1 MTSLT
6 HILDLNGE
14 LLDSAPV
21 LDQLVSEIRSI
32 SAYATFVARNDTVL
46 GPELARATAVQ
57 AATAGRRAGVT
68 MPDFLITGRSGRSRK
83 EWLVRYNAVTAYR
96 SWQERINAANSES
109 GKYVSQGWRRTVD
122 ASAPSYG
129 EDFIN
134 LGSVD

>member
-46 GPELARATAVQ
+46 GTELARATAVQ
-57 AATAGRRAGVT
+57 AATAGR
-68 MPDFLITGRSGRSRK
+68 
-83 EWLVRYNAVTAYR
+83 
-96 SWQERINAANSES
+96 
-109 GKYVSQGWRRTVD
+109 
-122 ASAPSYG
+122 
-129 EDFIN
+129 
-134 LGSVD
+134 